1 MSLQV
6 SLSTSTYTERYC
18 INEMVQKLQFS
29 PLHIRFFCKSGSYS
43 DFFPHRGFTF
53 PRATLILQS
62 WGRVTQANYRPSLI
76 IPHKLPPG
84 TSMGTLHLFLTKGSS
99 KVMRYQFLRNYVF
112 FLRKR
117 CFPSQKTITPFSEI
131 YDFFLRKSTM
141 EQRIDSNL
149 CKDQLSCHI
158 HDNYLL
164 WGFFSLQLV

>member
-1 MSLQV
+1 MQV
-6 SLSTSTYTERYC
+6 NT
-18 INEMVQKLQFS
+18 KS
-29 PLHIRFFCKSGSYS
+29 PRLAIFILTHKVFVCKSGSSS

-84 TSMGTLHLFLTKGSS
+84 TSTGTLHLFLTKGSS
-99 KVMRYQFLRNYVF
+99 KVMRYLFLRNYVF

-117 CFPSQKTITPFSEI
+117 CFPSQKTITTFSEI

>member
-1 MSLQV
+1 MQVNTKSPKLSIFNLTHKVFFLQV
-6 SLSTSTYTERYC
+6 WLT
-18 INEMVQKLQFS
+18 I
-29 PLHIRFFCKSGSYS
+29 G
-43 DFFPHRGFTF
+43 FFPHQGFTF
-53 PRATLILQS
+53 PRATLILQT

-84 TSMGTLHLFLTKGSS
+84 TSTGTLHLFLTKGSS

-158 HDNYLL
+158 HDNYVL
-164 WGFFSLQLV
+164 WGFFLLQLV